1 MREPVDKFNDH
12 LIDGIEKQGCKCR
25 QLPLIELRRF
35 RGNPSEWPEFISS
48 FRRKIHEKVSFE
60 NNMRMERFLSASR

>member
-12 LIDGIEKQGCKCR
+12 LIDGIEKQGCKCW

-35 RGNPSEWPEFISS
+35 RGNPSE
-48 FRRKIHEKVSFE
+48 
-60 NNMRMERFLSASR
+60 